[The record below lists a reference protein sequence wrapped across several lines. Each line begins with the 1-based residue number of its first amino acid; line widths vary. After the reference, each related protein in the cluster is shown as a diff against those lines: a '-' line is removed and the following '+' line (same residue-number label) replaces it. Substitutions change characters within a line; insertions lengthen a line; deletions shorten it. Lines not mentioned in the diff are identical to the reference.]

1 MNHPFFDERSMGFGT
16 QPGYGAGFGG
26 YPSQGMGH
34 GGYPGYGTST
44 QPTQQQTFGQQPG
57 RDDYDL

>member
-1 MNHPFFDERSMGFGT
+1 MGHG
-16 QPGYGAGFGG
+16 GYQAQGMGHGG

-34 GGYPGYGTST
+34 GGFPGYGTST

>member
-1 MNHPFFDERSMGFGT
+1 MGHG
-16 QPGYGAGFGG
+16 GYPAQGMGHGG

-34 GGYPGYGTST
+34 GGFPGYGTST